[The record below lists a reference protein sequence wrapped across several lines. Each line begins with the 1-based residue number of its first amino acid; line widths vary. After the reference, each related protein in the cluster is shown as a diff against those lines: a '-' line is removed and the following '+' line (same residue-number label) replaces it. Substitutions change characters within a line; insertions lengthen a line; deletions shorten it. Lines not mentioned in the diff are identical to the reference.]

1 MISIYKPVKYIYLFL
16 VILCILEANKN
27 LESDANVAFTVSSV
41 RFLLRKEESHDVG
54 KHKSLIK
61 IVFVKESNKDHRSSI
76 V

>member
-41 RFLLRKEESHDVG
+41 RFLVRKE
-54 KHKSLIK
+54 
-61 IVFVKESNKDHRSSI
+61 
-76 V
+76 